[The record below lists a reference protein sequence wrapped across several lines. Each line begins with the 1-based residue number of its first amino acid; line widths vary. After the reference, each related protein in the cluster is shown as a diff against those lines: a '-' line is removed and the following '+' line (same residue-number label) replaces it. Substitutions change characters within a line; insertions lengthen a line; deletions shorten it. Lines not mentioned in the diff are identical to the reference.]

1 MKTRRE
7 FFKLFGKAALVGG
20 VVAVVPAAAV
30 ALAPK
35 PDIDELAAEI
45 LNYPLAELQKEMKE
59 SLNNPQIVT
68 SGNVYTYVGKNGEF
82 LGDVSEEAW
91 TIHSEW
97 TSAKD
102 FYEGI
107 R

>member
-20 VVAVVPAAAV
+20 VVAAVPATAV
-30 ALAPK
+30 ALAMK
-35 PDIDELAAEI
+35 PIIEEENI
-45 LNYPLAELQKEMKE
+45 FYT
-59 SLNNPQIVT
+59 T
-68 SGNVYTYVGKNGEF
+68 SGYVQIGPFEEVEYTDTVTETTGTVWTYVGKNGEF

-91 TIHSEW
+91 TLH
-97 TSAKD
+97 KN
-102 FYEGI
+102 FYEGV